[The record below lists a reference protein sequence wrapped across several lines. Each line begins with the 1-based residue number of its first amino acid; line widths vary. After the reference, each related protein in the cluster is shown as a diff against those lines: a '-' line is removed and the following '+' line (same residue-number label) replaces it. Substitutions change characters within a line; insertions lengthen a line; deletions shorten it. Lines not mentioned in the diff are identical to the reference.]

1 MKSTREQE
9 SISSSLTRL
18 DRDSWARNE
27 GALIGLIGDKD
38 AKWPLI
44 CTREQFTKK
53 KAPDGGEKQVMKAH
67 ETWDDAKVAGG
78 SWSKLSYAWSTVHAC
93 TSCVRYASTF
103 YVVGGLDSGSSQ
115 RRCSRSNF
123 LKVRLHRLEG

>member
-27 GALIGLIGDKD
+27 GALIGLIGDKG

-44 CTREQFTKK
+44 CTREQFTRK
-53 KAPDGGEKQVMKAH
+53 KAPGGDEKQVMRAH
-67 ETWDDAKVAGG
+67 ETWDDAND
-78 SWSKLSYAWSTVHAC
+78 SILDILSIAFRHCPDARSVIEKH
-93 TSCVRYASTF
+93 TF
-103 YVVGGLDSGSSQ
+103 PVLPFPVFTLQSY
-115 RRCSRSNF
+115 
-123 LKVRLHRLEG
+123 E